1 MYRGLKRRYVL
12 KQSAK
17 LPPASRCLT
26 VFPPELTLSHCSIT
40 FLCLF
45 PLTFPPWTFFP
56 HFNPVIFF
64 THFFSF
70 SPNYLSMLC
79 SSRKWLIFLCI
90 SSPTSSQH
98 IFASSYLLSLSN
110 IFIFT
115 GHTFDTLRTL
125 FSFPSLFH
133 PPFLHL
139 PLHFSCH
146 CNTLYS
152 PLFPFCFLLGFPFL
166 SHTLYPLILSLFYL
180 FFPPLQP
187 CVAVLRGTLCCPQ
200 PLSGVLR
207 VLLLWLRLFLSS
219 STTTT
224 LYYPPLPTSWQV
236 HTLCTTSLPACL
248 FAWRLVWTSVRNR
261 NFVPVV

>member
-1 MYRGLKRRYVL
+1 MI
-12 KQSAK
+12 A
-17 LPPASRCLT
+17 
-26 VFPPELTLSHCSIT
+26 
-40 FLCLF
+40 LF
-45 PLTFPPWTFFP
+45 
-56 HFNPVIFF
+56 
-64 THFFSF
+64 
-70 SPNYLSMLC
+70 Y
-79 SSRKWLIFLCI
+79 I

-146 CNTLYS
+146 CNTLCS

-248 FAWRLVWTSVRNR
+248 FAWRLV
-261 NFVPVV
+261 